1 MQLRSACS
9 GLTARSRTLS
19 FALESIE
26 VDFLRF
32 DDRLGARGNIEL
44 AQNFRDVRFN
54 RRFFDLQFVGDLLV
68 KKSLPQ
74 HAQNADLLRRQ
85 KLYVACR

>member
-54 RRFFDLQFVGDLLV
+54 RTRPA
-68 KKSLPQ
+68 KT
-74 HAQNADLLRRQ
+74 ALRRSDE
-85 KLYVACR
+85 LV